1 MILQKERKEK
11 TMMKTLTLNKV
22 CPDNLDS
29 SFKTALAYSACQSAG
44 NDPMESSSKYAEKIR
59 DISLEMLSYYVL
71 PLVGEEAVA
80 IYDEEKTIEAKEI
93 TKSQARIFA
102 YLIASQDYYGTLAEL
117 YKGKSDDLMKQ
128 IMAKYGTAE
137 MPQTATMESIQES
150 QDNDL
155 SRVRIQLQD
164 GGTTMQRLA
173 EIQENYRS
181 VMQDWKDEFIKRFIL
196 YN

>member
-44 NDPMESSSKYAEKIR
+44 NDPTESSSKYAEKIR

-93 TKSQARIFA
+93 TKAQARIYT
-102 YLIASQDYYGTLAEL
+102 YLIGSQEYYGTLAEL
-117 YKGKSDDLMKQ
+117 YKGKSGDLLKK
-128 IMAKYGTAE
+128 IESKYGTSE
-137 MPQTATMESIQES
+137 MPQTATMDSIQES
-150 QDNDL
+150 QENDL

-181 VMQDWKDEFIKRFIL
+181 VMQDWKDEFIKRFIV

>member
-11 TMMKTLTLNKV
+11 TMKILTLNKV
-22 CPDNLDS
+22 CPDNLEA
-29 SFKTALAYSACQSAG
+29 SFKTALAYSACQMAG
-44 NDPMESSSKYAEKIR
+44 NDPTESSSKYAEKIR
-59 DISLEMLSYYVL
+59 DIALEMLSYYVL

-80 IYDEEKTIEAKEI
+80 IYDEEETSEAKEI
-93 TKSQARIFA
+93 TKTQARIYT
-102 YLIASQDYYGTLAEL
+102 YLIGSQDYYGTLAEL
-117 YKGKSDDLMKQ
+117 YKGKSDELMKQ
-128 IMAKYGTAE
+128 VMAKYGTAE
-137 MPQTATMESIQES
+137 MPQTATMDSIQES
-150 QDNDL
+150 QENDL

-181 VMQDWKDEFIKRFIL
+181 VMQDWKDEFIKRFIV

>member
-1 MILQKERKEK
+1 
-11 TMMKTLTLNKV
+11 MKTLTLNKV
-22 CPDNLDS
+22 CPNNLEAT
-29 SFKTALAYSACQSAG
+29 FKTALAYSACQTAG
-44 NDPMESSSKYAEKIR
+44 NDPTESSGKYVDKLR
-59 DISLEMLSYYVL
+59 DIGLEMLAYYVL

-80 IYDEEKTIEAKEI
+80 IYDEEETSEAKEI

>member
-1 MILQKERKEK
+1 
-11 TMMKTLTLNKV
+11 MKTLTLNKV
-22 CPDNLDS
+22 CPNNLEA

-44 NDPMESSSKYAEKIR
+44 NDPTESSSKYAEKIR

-80 IYDEEKTIEAKEI
+80 IYNEEETNEAKEI
-93 TKSQARIFA
+93 TKAQSRIYT
-102 YLIASQDYYGTLAEL
+102 YLIGSQNYYGTLAEL
-117 YKGKSDDLMKQ
+117 YKGKSDDLLKK
-128 IMAKYGTAE
+128 IESKYGTAE
-137 MPQTATMESIQES
+137 MPQTATMDSIQES
-150 QDNDL
+150 QENDL

-164 GGTTMQRLA
+164 GGTAMQRLA

-181 VMQDWKDEFIKRFIL
+181 VMQDWKDEFINRFIV